1 MTSTPATPPLGERPA
16 APAPGTQEAVS
27 PQIGLSS
34 DQVAARVAA
43 GQVNGPS
50 TTSGRSVA
58 QILRANVAT
67 RFNAI
72 LGTLL
77 VVVLIVGPFKD
88 AVFGVVLVVN
98 TVFGVVQEVRSKR
111 TLDRLAVLTAP
122 SAHALRDGRRVE
134 LPVEQVVIDDMLE
147 LRPGDQV
154 VADGMVEIDGGLEVD
169 ESLLTGES
177 LAVDKHRADP
187 VLSGSVVVAG
197 NATMRVTQVGGDA
210 FARRLQGDARRFSLV
225 HSDLQQGINRILR
238 LVTWVM
244 VPVGILLIVSQMVQ
258 ANQPLDVA
266 LRGSV
271 AGVGAMVPQGL
282 VLLTTMAF
290 TLGAVRLARRRV
302 LVQELAAIEGLAR
315 VDVVCVDKTGTL
327 TEPGID
333 LVELV
338 ELDHA
343 PASQALGAMAASDP
357 NPNATM
363 QAAARTLPSPVGWD
377 VRQVVP
383 FSSARKWSAVEFD
396 EQGSWVIGAP
406 EIVAPELPPAERE
419 TISQHTSIGRRV
431 LLLARSSAPLD
442 GETLP
447 SGITPSALVVFEEGL
462 RPDAESTIGYLLAQG
477 ITVKV
482 LSGDS
487 PETVGAVAARVGIPG
502 AEHPLDARSLPDG
515 QEELAEVMER
525 TSVLGRVQ
533 PHQKRDIVTALQARG
548 HVVAMTGDGVNDIP
562 ALKAADLGMAM
573 GSGSPATRAV
583 GRLVLLDSSFA
594 AVPQILGEGRRVIAN
609 VERVANLFV
618 TKTAYAVLLALV
630 VGIVAVPYPFF
641 PRHLTVVDGL
651 TIGIPGFFLAFAPGE
666 PRARSG
672 FVRRVLSFA
681 LPAGAVLG
689 SATLAAYLLAR
700 DSFGATNLQAQTV
713 ATLTLLALGIVVLGL
728 VARPLTAPRALLVAA
743 MVVGGVLVWV
753 VPFARHFFDLVP
765 PPETAVLVA
774 LAIVVGA
781 VPLLVL
787 AIRVTASRRSDTA
800 GSSP

>member
-1 MTSTPATPPLGERPA
+1 MTHTPPLDQRPA
-16 APAPGTQEAVS
+16 SAPADTREPIS
-27 PQIGLSS
+27 PQIGLSR

-43 GQVNGPS
+43 GQTNAVA

-77 VVVLIVGPFKD
+77 VVVFIVGPLKD
-88 AVFGVVLVVN
+88 AVFGLVLVVN
-98 TVFGVVQEVRSKR
+98 TVAGVVQELRSKR

-122 SAHALRDGRRVE
+122 SAHAIRDGQSVE
-134 LPVEQVVIDDMLE
+134 LPVEQVVMDDLLE

-154 VADGMVEIDGGLEVD
+154 VADGVVEIVGGLEVD

-177 LAVDKHRADP
+177 LAVEKHGTDP

-210 FARRLQGDARRFSLV
+210 FAQRVQGDARRFSLV

-244 VPVGILLIVSQMVQ
+244 VPVGLLLIISQMVQ
-258 ANQPLDVA
+258 ANQPLDEA

-271 AGVGAMVPQGL
+271 AGVGAMVPEGL
-282 VLLTTMAF
+282 VLLTTVAF
-290 TLGAVRLARRRV
+290 TLAAVRLARRRV

-315 VDVVCVDKTGTL
+315 VDVVCLDKTGTL

-338 ELDHA
+338 ELDRA

-363 QAAARTLPSPVGWD
+363 LAAQTLPSPVGWD
-377 VRQVVP
+377 VGQIVP
-383 FSSARKWSAVEFD
+383 FSSARKWSAVEFE

-406 EIVAPELPPAERE
+406 EIVAPDLPPSEQE
-419 TISQHTSIGRRV
+419 TIGAHTSVGRRV
-431 LLLARSSAPLD
+431 LLLARSGASLD
-442 GETLP
+442 GEMLP
-447 SGITPSALVVFEEGL
+447 AALVPSALVVFEEGL
-462 RPDAESTIGYLLAQG
+462 RPDAEATIGYLLAQG

-487 PETVGAVAARVGIPG
+487 PDTVGAVAARVGIPG
-502 AEHPLDARSLPDG
+502 AEHPLDARSLPEG
-515 QEELAEVMER
+515 ATELAEVMER

-533 PHQKRDIVTALQARG
+533 PHQKRDIVTALQASG

-573 GSGSPATRAV
+573 GSGSAATRAV

-609 VERVANLFV
+609 VERLAHLFV

-630 VGIVAVPYPFF
+630 VGIAAVPYPFF
-641 PRHLTVVDGL
+641 PRHLTVVSGL
-651 TIGIPGFFLAFAPGE
+651 SIGIPGFFLAFAPGE
-666 PRARSG
+666 PRARPG
-672 FVRRVLSFA
+672 FVDRILAFA
-681 LPAGAVLG
+681 VPAGAVLG
-689 SATLAAYLLAR
+689 SATVAAYLLAR
-700 DSFGATNLQAQTV
+700 DSFGATNLEAQTV

-728 VARPLTAPRALLVAA
+728 VARPLTATRALLVAA

-765 PPETAVLVA
+765 PPRTAVLVA

-787 AIRVTASRRSDTA
+787 VNKVTAARRSDSSS
-800 GSSP
+800 GSSRR